1 MTRSLAHLSLADAF
15 LANPALNG
23 MILAAYLIGILF
35 AHRQVVRLRPE
46 VAWIESFRRQQPGL
60 SMIDAP
66 RLLAPIAAMIGE
78 RRDERMSLSTLSLRS
93 LLDSLATRLDESRDL
108 SRYLIGLLIFL
119 GLLGTFWGLLTTVG
133 AVAQVIGNLSI
144 ESGNLVDVFANLKSG
159 LESPLAG
166 MATAF
171 SSSLFGLAGSLILG
185 FLDLQ
190 LGQAQNR
197 FYNELEEWLSSL
209 TRLSSGG
216 GVLADGE
223 VSATA
228 YQQALLEQTGESLDK
243 LQRIMSRNE
252 DERRQSASNMLQLS
266 ERIARV
272 ADLLE
277 VQNASLADIAT
288 SQSEVAR
295 TVARLGDMPS
305 QTRDEVSRT
314 HLRNIEALLTR
325 QVDDSGEA
333 RVQAVEE
340 IRQEIRLLART
351 IAALA
356 EGGSGAKGMGK
367 AKGGGG
373 AGGGRDFPRDPK
385 KKSSSSRS
393 RRGFP
398 ARNARRRRRGRRRRR
413 R

>member
-1 MTRSLAHLSLADAF
+1 MTNPAQTLVRMIGFLIIVGTIAGFVYAPLVDAF

-23 MILAAYLIGILF
+23 MILAALLIGILF
-35 AHRQVVRLRPE
+35 ALRQVVRLRPE

-144 ESGNLVDVFANLKSG
+144 ESGNLVDVFANLKAG

-252 DERRQSASNMLQLS
+252 DERRQSASNMVQLS

-356 EGGSGAKGMGK
+356 EGE
-367 AKGGGG
+367 
-373 AGGGRDFPRDPK
+373 R
-385 KKSSSSRS
+385 
-393 RRGFP
+393 
-398 ARNARRRRRGRRRRR
+398 
-413 R
+413 

>member
-1 MTRSLAHLSLADAF
+1 
-15 LANPALNG
+15 
-23 MILAAYLIGILF
+23 
-35 AHRQVVRLRPE
+35 
-46 VAWIESFRRQQPGL
+46 
-60 SMIDAP
+60 
-66 RLLAPIAAMIGE
+66 
-78 RRDERMSLSTLSLRS
+78 
-93 LLDSLATRLDESRDL
+93 
-108 SRYLIGLLIFL
+108 
-119 GLLGTFWGLLTTVG
+119 
-133 AVAQVIGNLSI
+133 
-144 ESGNLVDVFANLKSG
+144 
-159 LESPLAG
+159 
-166 MATAF
+166 
-171 SSSLFGLAGSLILG
+171 
-185 FLDLQ
+185 
-190 LGQAQNR
+190 QNR

-252 DERRQSASNMLQLS
+252 DERRQSASNMVQLS

-277 VQNASLADIAT
+277 VQNASLSDIAT

-356 EGGSGAKGMGK
+356 EGE
-367 AKGGGG
+367 
-373 AGGGRDFPRDPK
+373 R
-385 KKSSSSRS
+385 
-393 RRGFP
+393 
-398 ARNARRRRRGRRRRR
+398 
-413 R
+413 

>member
-1 MTRSLAHLSLADAF
+1 MTNPAQTLVRMIGFLIIVSIIAGFLYAPLFDAF

-23 MILAAYLIGILF
+23 MILAALLIGILF
-35 AHRQVVRLRPE
+35 ALRQVVRLRPE

-119 GLLGTFWGLLTTVG
+119 GLLGTFWGLLTTVS

-144 ESGNLVDVFANLKSG
+144 ESGNLVDVFANLKAG

-190 LGQAQNR
+190 LGQVQNR

-216 GVLADGE
+216 SVLADGE

-252 DERRQSASNMLQLS
+252 DERRQSASNMVQLS

-356 EGGSGAKGMGK
+356 EGE
-367 AKGGGG
+367 
-373 AGGGRDFPRDPK
+373 R
-385 KKSSSSRS
+385 
-393 RRGFP
+393 
-398 ARNARRRRRGRRRRR
+398 
-413 R
+413 

>member
-1 MTRSLAHLSLADAF
+1 MTNPAQTLVRMIGFLIIVSIIAGFLYAPLFDAF

-23 MILAAYLIGILF
+23 MILAALLIGILF
-35 AHRQVVRLRPE
+35 ALRQVVRLRPE

-119 GLLGTFWGLLTTVG
+119 GLLGTFWGLLTTVS

-144 ESGNLVDVFANLKSG
+144 ESGNLVNVFANLKAG

-190 LGQAQNR
+190 LGQVQNR

-216 GVLADGE
+216 SVLADGE

-252 DERRQSASNMLQLS
+252 DERRQSASNMVQLS

-356 EGGSGAKGMGK
+356 EGE
-367 AKGGGG
+367 
-373 AGGGRDFPRDPK
+373 R
-385 KKSSSSRS
+385 
-393 RRGFP
+393 
-398 ARNARRRRRGRRRRR
+398 
-413 R
+413 

>member
-1 MTRSLAHLSLADAF
+1 MTNPAQTLVRMIGFLIIVGIIAGFLYAPLVDAF

-23 MILAAYLIGILF
+23 MILAALLIGILF
-35 AHRQVVRLRPE
+35 ALRQVVRLRPE

-144 ESGNLVDVFANLKSG
+144 ESGNLVDVFANLKAG

-190 LGQAQNR
+190 LGQVQNR

-216 GVLADGE
+216 SVLADGE

-252 DERRQSASNMLQLS
+252 DERRQSASNMVQLS

-356 EGGSGAKGMGK
+356 EGE
-367 AKGGGG
+367 
-373 AGGGRDFPRDPK
+373 R
-385 KKSSSSRS
+385 
-393 RRGFP
+393 
-398 ARNARRRRRGRRRRR
+398 
-413 R
+413 

>member
-1 MTRSLAHLSLADAF
+1 M
-15 LANPALNG
+15 
-23 MILAAYLIGILF
+23 
-35 AHRQVVRLRPE
+35 
-46 VAWIESFRRQQPGL
+46 
-60 SMIDAP
+60 
-66 RLLAPIAAMIGE
+66 
-78 RRDERMSLSTLSLRS
+78 
-93 LLDSLATRLDESRDL
+93 
-108 SRYLIGLLIFL
+108 
-119 GLLGTFWGLLTTVG
+119 
-133 AVAQVIGNLSI
+133 
-144 ESGNLVDVFANLKSG
+144 
-159 LESPLAG
+159 
-166 MATAF
+166 
-171 SSSLFGLAGSLILG
+171 ILG

-190 LGQAQNR
+190 LGQVQNR

-252 DERRQSASNMLQLS
+252 DERRQSASNMVQLS

-305 QTRDEVSRT
+305 QTRDEVSH

-333 RVQAVEE
+333 RVQAVEKSPGNSF
-340 IRQEIRLLART
+340 A
-351 IAALA
+351 
-356 EGGSGAKGMGK
+356 GAHPRPRRRRAMMP
-367 AKGGGG
+367 GG
-373 AGGGRDFPRDPK
+373 AGIR
-385 KKSSSSRS
+385 
-393 RRGFP
+393 
-398 ARNARRRRRGRRRRR
+398 
-413 R
+413 

>member
-1 MTRSLAHLSLADAF
+1 MTNPAQTLVRMIGFLIIVGIIAGFLYAPLVDAL

-23 MILAAYLIGILF
+23 MILAALLIGILF
-35 AHRQVVRLRPE
+35 ALRQVVRLRPE

-144 ESGNLVDVFANLKSG
+144 ESGNLVDVFADLKAG

-171 SSSLFGLAGSLILG
+171 SSSLFGLAGSMILG

-252 DERRQSASNMLQLS
+252 DARRQSASNMVQLS

-314 HLRNIEALLTR
+314 LLRNIEALLTR

-356 EGGSGAKGMGK
+356 EGE
-367 AKGGGG
+367 
-373 AGGGRDFPRDPK
+373 R
-385 KKSSSSRS
+385 
-393 RRGFP
+393 
-398 ARNARRRRRGRRRRR
+398 
-413 R
+413 